1 MDMDVEEFEIQM
13 HRAHSDLPSEEDDQ
27 EAVTPSPERSPEPPV
42 PSTSRAPYESSSSST
57 TRVIEEMYRLTE
69 SDKASIHQFS
79 GIRVEDALLLLSFH
93 QHIVH

>member
-1 MDMDVEEFEIQM
+1 MDMDVEDFEIQM

-42 PSTSRAPYESSSSST
+42 ASTSRAPYESSSSST
-57 TRVIEEMYRLTE
+57 RVIEDMYRLTE
-69 SDKASIHQFS
+69 LDKASIHQFS